1 MAPKDFAK
9 QRHRWVEEVLS
20 ASNYYDM
27 LGIPPNATAE
37 DIRQAYIK
45 KSRVCHPDRFVP
57 PYPRAT
63 ESFQALSLAY
73 NTLRVPNSRWKYDMK
88 RQCSYTYYNSFDTD
102 DTFEHDIYSLIFQ
115 LYNEILQGQFH
126 TLRTVLMANACYAIA
141 RFEILQIYELQ
152 EKQRALSY
160 FDIRLRLQHSIAIS
174 KILISLPLRASTFA
188 SNSNQ
193 TPPVNTRLLGPYIEQ
208 FLNKFLR
215 ILEIGESY
223 I

>member
-1 MAPKDFAK
+1 MAQKVFSTK
-9 QRHRWVEEVLS
+9 QRYMWVDEVLS

-27 LGIPPNATAE
+27 LDIPSNATPE

-57 PYPRAT
+57 PYPPAT

-88 RQCSYTYYNSFDTD
+88 RQCSYTYHNTLDTD
-102 DTFEHDIYSLIFQ
+102 DPFEH

-126 TLRTVLMANACYAIA
+126 TLRTVLT

-152 EKQRALSY
+152 SKQRELSY
-160 FDIRLRLQHSIAIS
+160 FDIRLRLQHSISIS

-188 SNSNQ
+188 SNPTQKQ
-193 TPPVNTRLLGPYIEQ
+193 TPPADNGLLGSKVEQ
-208 FLNKFLR
+208 FLKNVLR
-215 ILEIGESY
+215 VLEIGEAY